1 MSTLTQGF
9 YSHSLVSQG
18 ICIDNFLALVFLGAL
33 VDTSTTLNNRS
44 LVTTILL
51 PHYTS
56 PVWKIATK
64 PEILQE
70 FTTTRLGLTNTIVFQ
85 YDKHLPVCLTRSDV
99 CDRFLWETDQYHKV
113 QSVLHMRSGNRT
125 SWNNSLISQ
134 THRGKEFQL
143 KPRLFTARMLLIPLL
158 VMKPSVDF
166 DQ

>member
-1 MSTLTQGF
+1 MLQNRSWGKPGHPALTWIVSTLTQGF

-70 FTTTRLGLTNTIVFQ
+70 FTTTHLGLTNTIVFQ

-113 QSVLHMRSGNRT
+113 QSVLYMRSGNRT
-125 SWNNSLISQ
+125 KLEQQSHFTNSSWERVSTETKVIHS
-134 THRGKEFQL
+134 
-143 KPRLFTARMLLIPLL
+143 
-158 VMKPSVDF
+158 
-166 DQ
+166 